1 MPRGNGFKIGRVFG
15 IPIYLHSS
23 WFLVFVLITLSLA
36 AGFAAENQDWT
47 SAQQWAVGI
56 VASILFFSSVVFH
69 ELSHSVV
76 ARHYKIPVASI
87 TLFVFGGVASI
98 TREPDRAWHEFL
110 IAVAGPIS
118 SCVLGIGFLSLQHVS
133 PEGSVPYVIG
143 DWLGWVNLSLA
154 LFNLIPG
161 FPLDGGR
168 ILRSI
173 MWGVTQS
180 YIKATRIAAR
190 SGQAFGFLMMG
201 VGIAAAL
208 FGRRSGLGMSSF
220 QGLWIAFIGWFLLNM
235 ARQSFAQAT
244 TQDALSGLTVA
255 DLMLPDAPTVG
266 RDLSLEEYSRELTRT
281 KSRTHLVV
289 SEGHL
294 AGLITMDALRSVPQ
308 SEWAGTSV
316 QAVMLPRERVQW
328 VAPEQPAL
336 SLMERMRHDRL
347 QEVAVVSDDRVVGL
361 VTLESVAQ
369 AVQIRADLHRAA
381 SKV

>member
-1 MPRGNGFKIGRVFG
+1 
-15 IPIYLHSS
+15 
-23 WFLVFVLITLSLA
+23 
-36 AGFAAENQDWT
+36 
-47 SAQQWAVGI
+47 
-56 VASILFFSSVVFH
+56 
-69 ELSHSVV
+69 
-76 ARHYKIPVASI
+76 
-87 TLFVFGGVASI
+87 
-98 TREPDRAWHEFL
+98 
-110 IAVAGPIS
+110 
-118 SCVLGIGFLSLQHVS
+118 
-133 PEGSVPYVIG
+133 
-143 DWLGWVNLSLA
+143 
-154 LFNLIPG
+154 
-161 FPLDGGR
+161 
-168 ILRSI
+168 
-173 MWGVTQS
+173 
-180 YIKATRIAAR
+180 
-190 SGQAFGFLMMG
+190 
-201 VGIAAAL
+201 
-208 FGRRSGLGMSSF
+208 MSSF